1 MMLEHLGYAEA
12 GNAIVRA
19 IAQVLAD
26 TLIRISD
33 LGAKAST
40 HEVSDQILE
49 ALQEKM

>member
-1 MMLEHLGYAEA
+1 M
-12 GNAIVRA
+12 RA

-26 TLIRISD
+26 TPVRTSD
-33 LGAKAST
+33 LGGKAST